1 MPEENHYTGGKFY
14 MPGQDRNRGDCQAD
28 SVMIS
33 MKNNTMRQETRGVF
47 WGWYVVTGTFVI
59 LSLSYGS
66 KYCFG
71 VFVKPMFSEYQ
82 WPMST
87 ISLGAS
93 INFFMYAIGGILSGW
108 LLDRIAPKW
117 IMTIGSVITAIGFLL
132 TSFVHTPLQLYL
144 SYGVLCGLGASGIGV
159 VVGSSSVGKWF
170 VRKRGVAVGIAS
182 MGIGLGTMILSPLA
196 GFIVKHYQWRHGFVF
211 FGLVIL
217 IIGTVV
223 SQSLMRKT
231 KPEDHG
237 LLPDGD
243 GFWDDC
249 QTGANDMSSSVPEI
263 SVLPVL
269 KDLRFWVL
277 VLCFGVAVMSE
288 MMAFVHQVSY
298 AINTHI
304 DRVVAASSVGVIGVA
319 SIFGRFFFGWLSDRL
334 KDAKY
339 AASLG
344 FLGMAAG
351 MFILLKVVSV
361 KLLYLYAFVFGFSYG
376 SLAPMMPVLIA
387 DRFGR
392 HILGAAYG
400 WLTFFVVGFGGAFGP
415 VLGGMIFDRF
425 GSYELAWQL
434 DLILLFAATV
444 LMLALKPG
452 IPSRGYAAGT
462 ESTGQF
468 DG

>member
-1 MPEENHYTGGKFY
+1 
-14 MPGQDRNRGDCQAD
+14 
-28 SVMIS
+28 
-33 MKNNTMRQETRGVF
+33 MKNNTIRRETRGVF

-71 VFVKPMFSEYQ
+71 VFVTPMFSEYQ

-87 ISLGAS
+87 ISLAAS
-93 INFFMYAIGGILSGW
+93 INFFMYAIGGIFSGW
-108 LLDRIAPKW
+108 LLDRMAPKW
-117 IMTIGSVITAIGFLL
+117 IMTIGSIVTAIGFLL
-132 TSFVHTPLQLYL
+132 ISFVHTPLQLYL

-170 VRKRGVAVGIAS
+170 VRKRGVAVGVAS

-196 GFIVKHYQWRHGFVF
+196 GYIVKHYQWRHGFVF

-217 IIGTVV
+217 IMGTFVA
-223 SQSLMRKT
+223 QSLMRKT
-231 KPEDHG
+231 RPEDYG

-243 GFWDDC
+243 GFWEDHPM
-249 QTGANDMSSSVPEI
+249 GGNDALSAVPEI

-288 MMAFVHQVSY
+288 IMAFVHQINY
-298 AINTHI
+298 AINHHI
-304 DRVVAASSVGVIGVA
+304 DKVVAASSIGVIGVS
-319 SIFGRFFFGWLSDRL
+319 SIFGRFFFGWLSDHL
-334 KDAKY
+334 GDAKY

-344 FLGMAAG
+344 FLGMAVG
-351 MFILLKVVSV
+351 MFMLSKVVSV
-361 KLLYLYAFVFGFSYG
+361 KLLYMYALVFGFSYG
-376 SLAPMMPVLIA
+376 SLAPMMPILIA

-400 WLTFFVVGFGGAFGP
+400 WLTFFVVGCGGAFGP

-425 GSYELAWQL
+425 GSYAFAWQL
-434 DLILLFAATV
+434 NLILLLAAAL
-444 LMLALKPG
+444 LMLTLRPG
-452 IPSRGYAAGT
+452 MQSLTRAAST
-462 ESTGQF
+462 ENAGQL